1 MQLPP
6 TSESV
11 ATHIELHLHMYT
23 HTPILVL
30 ESSQILLGGVT
41 VSSRVLPPKKRIKK
55 KTHIECSAYHVCT
68 FGL

>member
-41 VSSRVLPPKKRIKK
+41 VSSRVLPPKKRI
-55 KTHIECSAYHVCT
+55 
-68 FGL
+68 